1 MMKSK
6 ASIQSKERPNRAAM
20 AWLVLILLFCLV
32 LKFRQNR
39 GPFFTGV
46 DGGLYTNIAEHV
58 RDGDGIVT
66 DVSLYHHGYAFFPH
80 PTAIYPIWP
89 LVYGYLS
96 RLAPMRITGVWIPTL
111 GYLAALVFAYLW
123 AGSLSLGRLFCP
135 LGRREDPRG
144 EPAASLAP
152 RSKREAGEASRR
164 LFARIVS
171 GFNPGHILVLFLGLN
186 GKFFTYTSLP
196 YTEGLGYTLFFA
208 GLWRFHKIGQTA
220 SFAHAAEMGGWLAAL
235 MLIRSQFLVVVL
247 ATLLA
252 LLWTAV
258 RLKTPRAWFRLGL
271 TTVVFVAL
279 LLPWF
284 VHISSFVPNGRIKA
298 MFRYDQA
305 RASDD
310 LSPYRMMAASDGL
323 NGEFKD
329 LLLGIQ
335 VAFSP
340 TNDSSYF
347 SNFHGLVLALPVFL
361 TLLIATILGSRLP
374 RPHRDVQ
381 GLVEGQGFE
390 GRFFLL
396 LSAGSFASLQ
406 LMHVDLDLPWL
417 FNQRHATILIVPLF
431 MMWLMGVLSNRRIPA
446 TAMIL
451 IAVFTI
457 LPGFLDCWNAKADVA
472 MAAER
477 LRPLSRWLSK
487 YEQGREDSVIVAGGS
502 LPQLLA
508 PFASRVGFHGVYWG
522 TTERD
527 LHTLFEKFG
536 GELLI
541 LEDRDIRG
549 HLVFRGVRREW
560 FSSYFEEKTSF
571 SGYVIFERANDAD
584 RHKRNGR

>member
-6 ASIQSKERPNRAAM
+6 ASIQSKKRPNRAALV
-20 AWLVLILLFCLV
+20 WLLLILLFCLV

-39 GPFFTGV
+39 EPFFTGV
-46 DGGLYTNIAEHV
+46 DGGLYTDIAEHV
-58 RDGDGIVT
+58 RDGDGLVT
-66 DVSLYHHGYAFFPH
+66 DVSLYHHGYASFPH

-89 LVYGYLS
+89 LIYGYLS

-123 AGSLSLGRLFCP
+123 VGSLSLGRRSRP
-135 LGRREDPRG
+135 PGRLEDPRG
-144 EPAASLAP
+144 EPSASLSL
-152 RSKREAGEASRR
+152 RSKGEAGETSPRF
-164 LFARIVS
+164 FARIVS

-196 YTEGLGYTLFFA
+196 YTEGLGYALFFA
-208 GLWRFHKIGQTA
+208 CLWRFHKIGRTPSLAQ
-220 SFAHAAEMGGWLAAL
+220 AAEMGGWLAAL
-235 MLIRSQFLVVVL
+235 MLIRSQFLIVVL
-247 ATLLA
+247 AALLA

-258 RLKTPRAWFRLGL
+258 RLKTLRAWFRPGL
-271 TTVVFVAL
+271 TAGVFVAL

-310 LSPYRMMAASDGL
+310 LSPYQMMVASDGL
-323 NGEFKD
+323 SGEFKD

-340 TNDSSYF
+340 SNDSSYF

-361 TLLIATILGSRLP
+361 TLLIAMILGSRLP
-374 RPHRDVQ
+374 RHHPDVQ
-381 GLVEGQGFE
+381 RLFEGQRFE
-390 GRFFLL
+390 GRFLLL

-406 LMHVDLDLPWL
+406 LMHVDLELPWL

-431 MMWLMGVLSNRRIPA
+431 LMWLTGILSKQRIA
-446 TAMIL
+446 RTAMIL

-487 YEQGREDSVIVAGGS
+487 YEQGRKDSVVVAIGS

-508 PFASRVGFHGVYWG
+508 PFVSGVGFHGVYWG

-527 LHTLFEKFG
+527 LRTLFEKFG

-549 HLVFRGVRREW
+549 HLVFRGVGREW

-571 SGYVIFERANDAD
+571 SGYVIFERTNDAD